1 MAEEL
6 YMLKRID
13 ISRCLLLDTTSSKIK
28 NLLFDNYSVVL
39 TITCIF
45 LLVSLIPSSTIL
57 HPKAAFGDGLF
68 MEELSASFGDRK
80 ADLIIKM
87 TPPVVTTETLQ
98 NQNQKPVIQ
107 FKLYDPTTKEGYKH
121 VTYYITIEK
130 DGKKLLSDWFHDHKG
145 DLKIEM
151 KPSTAEQIAVYGEP
165 DPILQ
170 AFTGTENSPVVATGP
185 IFSEGGLYH
194 FIVRITTIDFDRSFI
209 PDDKQPVYDG
219 WLSVGSTLN
228 QQVSLSDGKQIP
240 IQIISYY
247 DDIKDFKFDPT
258 KRQIQFAMPF
268 NWNTTRLEDQK
279 QIMVHQEVSIPKG
292 NSLASQSYAGTI
304 NGIDVTKNLM
314 VDPSNSTKNV
324 VHFMLPK
331 PAVIQIAEE
340 VNNNGYLGATN
351 GLMEFSLVPSTNATS
366 SMSPMSEMPN
376 MAGM

>member
-1 MAEEL
+1 L
-6 YMLKRID
+6 NNQYGRIKRIG
-13 ISRCLLLDTTSSKIK
+13 IIPVAMAASILLL
-28 NLLFDNYSVVL
+28 LLL
-39 TITCIF
+39 
-45 LLVSLIPSSTIL
+45 SLIHTSIL
-57 HPKAAFGDGLF
+57 YPKAAFGDGLF

-87 TPPVVTTETLQ
+87 TPPVVTNETLK
-98 NQNQKPVIQ
+98 NQNQEPVIQ
-107 FKLYDPTTKEGYKH
+107 FKLYDPSTNEGYKH

-130 DGKKLLSDWFHDHKG
+130 DGKKLVSDWFHDHKG

-151 KPSTAEQIAVYGEP
+151 KPSNAEQIAVYGEP

-170 AFTGTENSPVVATGP
+170 AYTGTENSPVVATGP

-194 FIVRITTIDFDRSFI
+194 FIVRITTIDYDRSFI

-247 DDIKDFKFDPT
+247 DDIKDFNFDPS
-258 KRQIQFAMPF
+258 KKQIQFTMPF
-268 NWNTTRLEDQK
+268 DWNITRLEDQK
-279 QIMVHQEVSIPKG
+279 QVMLHQEVSIPKG
-292 NSLASQSYAGTI
+292 NSLASQSYTGAI
-304 NGIDVTKNLM
+304 NGTDVTKNLM

-331 PAVIQIAEE
+331 PAIIQIAEE
-340 VNNNGYLGATN
+340 VNKNGQMVASN

-366 SMSPMSEMPN
+366 SSMSEMTN
-376 MAGM
+376 MTGM

>member
-1 MAEEL
+1 M
-6 YMLKRID
+6 RI
-13 ISRCLLLDTTSSKIK
+13 IPVTMGASILLL
-28 NLLFDNYSVVL
+28 L
-39 TITCIF
+39 
-45 LLVSLIPSSTIL
+45 SLIPSSML
-57 HPKAAFGDGLF
+57 YPNVAFGDGLF

-87 TPPVVTTETLQ
+87 TPPVVTTEMLK
-98 NQNQKPVIQ
+98 NQNQEPVIQ
-107 FKLYDPTTKEGYKH
+107 FKLYDPSTNEGYKH
-121 VTYYITIEK
+121 VTYFITIEK
-130 DGKKLLSDWFHDHKG
+130 DGKKLISDWFHDHKG

-151 KPSTAEQIAVYGEP
+151 KPSSAEQIAVYGEP

-170 AFTGTENSPVVATGP
+170 AYTGTENSPVVATGP

-194 FIVRITTIDFDRSFI
+194 FIVRITTIDYDRSFI

-228 QQVSLSDGKQIP
+228 QQVSMGDGKQIP
-240 IQIISYY
+240 IEIISYY
-247 DDIKDFKFDPT
+247 DDIKDFNFDPN
-258 KRQIQFAMPF
+258 KKQIQFTMPF
-268 NWNTTRLEDQK
+268 NWNTTRLENQK

-292 NSLASQSYAGTI
+292 SPLASQSYTGTI

-331 PAVIQIAEE
+331 PAVIQIAQEI
-340 VNNNGYLGATN
+340 NNNGRMEASN
-351 GLMEFSLVPSTNATS
+351 GLMEFSLAPSANATS
-366 SMSPMSEMPN
+366 SSMHDMTS

>member
-1 MAEEL
+1 MNSQYEKG
-6 YMLKRID
+6 KRIR
-13 ISRCLLLDTTSSKIK
+13 IIPIAMGVSILLL
-28 NLLFDNYSVVL
+28 LLS
-39 TITCIF
+39 
-45 LLVSLIPSSTIL
+45 LVPSSIL
-57 HPKAAFGDGLF
+57 YPKAAFSDGLF

-87 TPPVVTTETLQ
+87 TPPVVTTETLK
-98 NQNQKPVIQ
+98 NQNQEPVIQ
-107 FKLYDPTTKEGYKH
+107 FKLYDPSTNQGYKH

-145 DLKIEM
+145 DLKLEM
-151 KPSTAEQIAVYGEP
+151 KPSNAEQITVYGEP

-170 AFTGTENSPVVATGP
+170 AYTGTENSPVVATGS

-194 FIVRITTIDFDRSFI
+194 FIVRITTIDYDRSFI

-247 DDIKDFKFDPT
+247 DDIKDFNFDPS
-258 KRQIQFAMPF
+258 KKQIQFTMPF
-268 NWNTTRLEDQK
+268 NWNITRLEDQK

-292 NSLASQSYAGTI
+292 SSLASQSYTGAI
-304 NGIDVTKNLM
+304 NGTDATKNLM

-331 PAVIQIAEE
+331 PAIIQIAEE
-340 VNNNGYLGATN
+340 VNNNGQAAASD
-351 GLMEFSLVPSTNATS
+351 GLMEFSLTPSTNASSS
-366 SMSPMSEMPN
+366 SMHEMTN

>member
-1 MAEEL
+1 MSAS
-6 YMLKRID
+6 I
-13 ISRCLLLDTTSSKIK
+13 LLLLSLFPTS
-28 NLLFDNYSVVL
+28 
-39 TITCIF
+39 
-45 LLVSLIPSSTIL
+45 IL
-57 HPKAAFGDGLF
+57 YPKAAFGDGLF

-87 TPPVVTTETLQ
+87 TPPVVTNETLK
-98 NQNQKPVIQ
+98 NQNQEPVIQ
-107 FKLYDPTTKEGYKH
+107 FKLYDPSTNEGYKH

-130 DGKKLLSDWFHDHKG
+130 DGKKLVSDWFHDHKG

-151 KPSTAEQIAVYGEP
+151 KPSNAEQIAVYGEP

-194 FIVRITTIDFDRSFI
+194 FIVRITTIDYDRSFI

-247 DDIKDFKFDPT
+247 DDIKDFNFDPS
-258 KRQIQFAMPF
+258 KKQIQFTMPF
-268 NWNTTRLEDQK
+268 DWNITRLEDQK
-279 QIMVHQEVSIPKG
+279 QVMLHQEISIPKG
-292 NSLASQSYAGTI
+292 TSLDSLSYTGAI
-304 NGIDVTKNLM
+304 NGTDVTKNLM

-331 PAVIQIAEE
+331 PAIIQIAEE
-340 VNNNGYLGATN
+340 VNNNGQAAASVGF
-351 GLMEFSLVPSTNATS
+351 MEFSLTPSTNATS
-366 SMSPMSEMPN
+366 QSMSDMTEMTG

>member
-1 MAEEL
+1 MAAS
-6 YMLKRID
+6 I
-13 ISRCLLLDTTSSKIK
+13 LLL
-28 NLLFDNYSVVL
+28 LLL
-39 TITCIF
+39 
-45 LLVSLIPSSTIL
+45 SLIHTSIL
-57 HPKAAFGDGLF
+57 YPKAAFGDGLF

-87 TPPVVTTETLQ
+87 TPPVVTNETLK
-98 NQNQKPVIQ
+98 NQNQEPVIQ
-107 FKLYDPTTKEGYKH
+107 FKLYDPSTNEGYKH

-130 DGKKLLSDWFHDHKG
+130 DGKKLVSDWFHDHKG

-151 KPSTAEQIAVYGEP
+151 KPSNAEQIAVYGEP

-170 AFTGTENSPVVATGP
+170 AYTGTENSPVVATGP

-194 FIVRITTIDFDRSFI
+194 FIVRITTIDYDRSFI

-247 DDIKDFKFDPT
+247 DDIKDFNFDPS
-258 KRQIQFAMPF
+258 KKQIQFTMPF
-268 NWNTTRLEDQK
+268 DWNITRLEDQK
-279 QIMVHQEVSIPKG
+279 QVMLHQEVSIPKG
-292 NSLASQSYAGTI
+292 TPLDSLSYTGAI
-304 NGIDVTKNLM
+304 NGTDVTKNLM

-331 PAVIQIAEE
+331 PAIIQVAKE
-340 VNNNGYLGATN
+340 VNNNGQLGTTN

-366 SMSPMSEMPN
+366 SSMSEMTN

>member
-1 MAEEL
+1 ML
-6 YMLKRID
+6 YP
-13 ISRCLLLDTTSSKIK
+13 DT
-28 NLLFDNYSVVL
+28 
-39 TITCIF
+39 
-45 LLVSLIPSSTIL
+45 
-57 HPKAAFGDGLF
+57 AFGDGLF

-98 NQNQKPVIQ
+98 KQNQKPVIQ
-107 FKLYDPTTKEGYKH
+107 FKLYDPTTKEGFEH
-121 VTYYITIEK
+121 VTYFIAIEK
-130 DGKKLLSDWFHDHKG
+130 DGKKLISDWFHDHKG

-151 KPSTAEQIAVYGEP
+151 KPSNAEQITVYGEP

-170 AFTGTENSPVVATGP
+170 AFTGTEDSPVVATGP

-194 FIVRITTIDFDRSFI
+194 FIVRIATIDYDRSFI

-247 DDIKDFKFDPT
+247 DDIKGFNFDPN
-258 KRQIQFAMPF
+258 KKQIQFTMPF
-268 NWNTTRLEDQK
+268 NWNTTRLEEQK
-279 QIMVHQEVSIPKG
+279 QVMVHQEISIPKR
-292 NSLASQSYAGTI
+292 SPLASQFYTGTI

-324 VHFMLPK
+324 IHFMLPK
-331 PAVIQIAEE
+331 PEVIQIATE
-340 VNNNGYLGATN
+340 VNDNDNGQAAVYN
-351 GLMEFSLVPSTNATS
+351 GLMEFSLAPSTNATS
-366 SMSPMSEMPN
+366 SSMTEMTD